1 MHKEQS
7 PSAGKTVKIKPDAK
21 HPYIPTFG
29 GSSFKVEDWQDRIM
43 GMSWTKYIDHPVCIE
58 YSLRISEANIL
69 VDDEV
74 LYGKIGLIFLL
85 VHVSEIES
93 DISPLSNLVHL
104 VTP

>member
-7 PSAGKTVKIKPDAK
+7 PLAGKTVKIKPDAK
-21 HPYIPTFG
+21 HPYMPAFG
-29 GSSFKVEDWQDRIM
+29 GSSFRVKDWQDRIM
-43 GMSWTKYIDHPVCIE
+43 GMPWTEYVDHPVCIE
-58 YSLRISEANIL
+58 YGLRISKVNIL
-69 VDDEV
+69 DDEV

-104 VTP
+104 IAS